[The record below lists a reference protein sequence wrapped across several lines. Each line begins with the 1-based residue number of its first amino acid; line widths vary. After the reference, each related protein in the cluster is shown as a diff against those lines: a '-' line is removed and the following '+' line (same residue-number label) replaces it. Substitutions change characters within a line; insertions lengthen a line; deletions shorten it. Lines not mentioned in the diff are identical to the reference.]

1 MSDGEAASLLGEA
14 EEREESVRTT
24 RQRRERTALDDLA
37 GLERA
42 HRVVGR
48 TVVDVRKRELDEEE
62 RRKLLAEAKA
72 LGVELAVLMLYLDPA
87 SVGARST
94 VEGASV

>member
-1 MSDGEAASLLGEA
+1 
-14 EEREESVRTT
+14 
-24 RQRRERTALDDLA
+24 
-37 GLERA
+37 
-42 HRVVGR
+42 VVGR